1 MASAASQSAECLSYH
16 MTQKTNPVTPLASPL
31 GEEGHEVAK
40 GCTRVRM
47 IMMLDVDVTAE
58 RRHYNTHRPRGRYH
72 NPRPKG
78 PVKLKNP
85 WAEGPSILRTFTPAG
100 RVQSPKNILDIMS
113 PAHYNS
119 HNLRKQTVE
128 AEIKIV
134 RALTGSRGIEKPA
147 GRRLLNGPL
156 RAR

>member
-1 MASAASQSAECLSYH
+1 MFIARKGD
-16 MTQKTNPVTPLASPL
+16 TTTL
-31 GEEGHEVAK
+31 GA
-40 GCTRVRM
+40 
-47 IMMLDVDVTAE
+47 
-58 RRHYNTHRPRGRYH
+58 
-72 NPRPKG
+72 KG
-78 PVKLKNP
+78 PVKLTNP
-85 WAEGPSILRTFTPAG
+85 PAAGRSILRTFPIEPFEPG
-100 RVQSPKNILDIMS
+100 PQSGPKKVLDIMS

-128 AEIKIV
+128 AEIKII

>member
-1 MASAASQSAECLSYH
+1 
-16 MTQKTNPVTPLASPL
+16 
-31 GEEGHEVAK
+31 
-40 GCTRVRM
+40 
-47 IMMLDVDVTAE
+47 
-58 RRHYNTHRPRGRYH
+58 
-72 NPRPKG
+72 
-78 PVKLKNP
+78 
-85 WAEGPSILRTFTPAG
+85 
-100 RVQSPKNILDIMS
+100 MS

-128 AEIKIV
+128 AEIKII

>member
-1 MASAASQSAECLSYH
+1 MI
-16 MTQKTNPVTPLASPL
+16 QKSKSRNVLASPL

-40 GCTRVRM
+40 GWTVVILIM
-47 IMMLDVDVTAE
+47 ILDVDVTAE
-58 RRHYNTHRPRGRYH
+58 GGIIKLIARKGDTTTLGA
-72 NPRPKG
+72 KG

-85 WAEGPSILRTFTPAG
+85 RTKGPSTFTPAG
-100 RVQSPKNILDIMS
+100 RVQSGPKNILDIMS

-128 AEIKIV
+128 AEIKII

>member
-1 MASAASQSAECLSYH
+1 
-16 MTQKTNPVTPLASPL
+16 MTLKGKSRNADFILIARKGDTTTL
-31 GEEGHEVAK
+31 GA
-40 GCTRVRM
+40 
-47 IMMLDVDVTAE
+47 
-58 RRHYNTHRPRGRYH
+58 
-72 NPRPKG
+72 KG

-100 RVQSPKNILDIMS
+100 RVQSGPKNMLDIMS

-128 AEIKIV
+128 AEIKII

>member
-1 MASAASQSAECLSYH
+1 IVIIDSQMNYRG
-16 MTQKTNPVTPLASPL
+16 K
-31 GEEGHEVAK
+31 
-40 GCTRVRM
+40 
-47 IMMLDVDVTAE
+47 LDT
-58 RRHYNTHRPRGRYH
+58 YGPQSG
-72 NPRPKG
+72 PKK
-78 PVKLKNP
+78 V
-85 WAEGPSILRTFTPAG
+85 
-100 RVQSPKNILDIMS
+100 LDIMS

-128 AEIKIV
+128 AEIKII